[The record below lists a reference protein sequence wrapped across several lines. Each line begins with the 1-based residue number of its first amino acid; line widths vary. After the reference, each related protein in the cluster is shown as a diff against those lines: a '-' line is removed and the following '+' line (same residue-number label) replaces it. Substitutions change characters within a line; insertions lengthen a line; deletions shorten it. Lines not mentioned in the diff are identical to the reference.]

1 MSKINSFLLATALCT
16 TLGTPLVAEDVTGN
30 TVVAT
35 VGGTEITVGHMIA
48 MTANL
53 PAEQRQLPIEV
64 IFEGVLERLIQQE
77 AISQTQSDPSYMTQ
91 LQLENERR
99 SLIASEIVNGIAEAI
114 EVTPE
119 AVQAA
124 YDRRFDN
131 FTPSMEYNA
140 SHILVETEDEA
151 KALITDLEGG
161 ADFAELAKTK
171 STGPSGPN
179 GGELGWFGLG
189 RMVPEF
195 ETAVVAMEKDG
206 ISAPVQTQFGWHV
219 IKLNDTRQPEAPTL
233 EEMQGDLEQEVW
245 REALQA
251 KISTMVDAASV
262 ERADVTGIDPNVL
275 ADVTLL
281 EK

>member
-1 MSKINSFLLATALCT
+1 
-16 TLGTPLVAEDVTGN
+16 
-30 TVVAT
+30 
-35 VGGTEITVGHMIA
+35 
-48 MTANL
+48 
-53 PAEQRQLPIEV
+53 
-64 IFEGVLERLIQQE
+64 
-77 AISQTQSDPSYMTQ
+77 
-91 LQLENERR
+91 
-99 SLIASEIVNGIAEAI
+99 
-114 EVTPE
+114 
-119 AVQAA
+119 
-124 YDRRFDN
+124 
-131 FTPSMEYNA
+131 
-140 SHILVETEDEA
+140 
-151 KALITDLEGG
+151 
-161 ADFAELAKTK
+161 
-171 STGPSGPN
+171 
-179 GGELGWFGLG
+179 
-189 RMVPEF
+189 MVPEF